1 MENRR
6 LNVRKRG
13 LLYIGRNKR
22 KTGLLF
28 MIFLLVSILCLLCT
42 VIAKEASVSVK
53 RIRESIGGEMYI
65 RPTQNSIVDENG
77 NVSIETV
84 DAPIS
89 KDTIQQ
95 ILSDS
100 RIKYWNTV
108 NYGYAKSEQI
118 MFLPGKGDNPD
129 NNMGRIQSMN
139 YSELQD
145 LFLDGTR
152 KLKEGKH
159 IVAGD
164 ERKILITD
172 TLADVNGLK
181 VGDTITLKSSKL
193 EEQDGNYYDSIATDK
208 ETIKVEIKG
217 IYSTREKI
225 AADVPTA
232 GVPENNIIASFDVL
246 EELKQVEA
254 GTYKGE
260 QHFFV
265 KDPKQMKEIEQ
276 QIRSIPEID
285 WSKYF
290 IYSNDFKYSK
300 ISEGME
306 ETESLMKALRGAVY
320 GVGILIL
327 FLVLIVNI
335 RNRKKE
341 AGIYLS
347 IGISKWKIVI
357 QYLWEALLIFIPAF
371 VIAILVTQGIDG
383 IVADKLFVDLPENLI
398 SVHTVE
404 LNSTVRNSG
413 LVSSD
418 IIMWAC
424 MEIVG
429 VCGAVA
435 LSSIPIL
442 KLQPKTILSQIE

>member
-1 MENRR
+1 M
-6 LNVRKRG
+6 
-13 LLYIGRNKR
+13 
-22 KTGLLF
+22 
-28 MIFLLVSILCLLCT
+28 
-42 VIAKEASVSVK
+42 
-53 RIRESIGGEMYI
+53 
-65 RPTQNSIVDENG
+65 Q
-77 NVSIETV
+77 
-84 DAPIS
+84 
-89 KDTIQQ
+89 
-95 ILSDS
+95 
-100 RIKYWNTV
+100 
-108 NYGYAKSEQI
+108 
-118 MFLPGKGDNPD
+118 
-129 NNMGRIQSMN
+129 
-139 YSELQD
+139 
-145 LFLDGTR
+145 
-152 KLKEGKH
+152 
-159 IVAGD
+159 
-164 ERKILITD
+164 
-172 TLADVNGLK
+172 
-181 VGDTITLKSSKL
+181 
-193 EEQDGNYYDSIATDK
+193 
-208 ETIKVEIKG
+208 
-217 IYSTREKI
+217 
-225 AADVPTA
+225 
-232 GVPENNIIASFDVL
+232 
-246 EELKQVEA
+246 
-254 GTYKGE
+254 
-260 QHFFV
+260 
-265 KDPKQMKEIEQ
+265 EIEQ

-306 ETESLMKALRGAVY
+306 ETESLMKTLRGAVY

-413 LVSSD
+413 LVNSD